1 MDEVV
6 ARHFAEEWIAAWNT
20 HDVEGILSHYT
31 DDVEY
36 ASPMATRIPG
46 NTTGIFSGMET
57 LRHYFTT
64 ALEAFPN
71 LHFTL
76 IDVYTGA
83 NSLVIS
89 YDNSRGKIGAET
101 FELRDGKACRV
112 YCNYHA
118 KPSDRA

>member
-1 MDEVV
+1 MNE
-6 ARHFAEEWIAAWNT
+6 AAAHRFAEEWVSAWNA
-20 HDVEGILSHYT
+20 HDIEAILSHYT
-31 DDVEY
+31 DYVAY
-36 ASPMATRIPG
+36 ASPMATRLPG
-46 NTTGIFSGMET
+46 NATGTFSGMET

-83 NSLVIS
+83 NSLVIV

-101 FELRDGKACRV
+101 FELSDGKATRV
-112 YCNYHA
+112 YCNYRD
-118 KPSDRA
+118 K